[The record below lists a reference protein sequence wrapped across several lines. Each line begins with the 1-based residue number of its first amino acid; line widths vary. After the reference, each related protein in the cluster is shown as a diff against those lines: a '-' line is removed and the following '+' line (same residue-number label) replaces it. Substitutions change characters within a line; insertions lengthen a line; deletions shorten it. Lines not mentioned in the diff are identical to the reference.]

1 VTEQEKLALLDQRAR
16 DLAAAANNLRRYEA
30 AIEQAGGHVNHEIYG
45 HLKHEIWEAEA
56 ALDALRG
63 DLDRDR
69 LVALGPD
76 EIQQACRRA
85 QEDAVAAIARAQGWR
100 WEEDAQRWRT
110 AQGTFYSRLGEPLAS
125 GVA

>member
-30 AIEQAGGHVNHEIYG
+30 AVEQAGGQVNHDIYG

-63 DLDRDR
+63 DLDRDK
-69 LVALGPD
+69 LAALGPE
-76 EIQQACRRA
+76 EIQQVRRQA
-85 QEDAVAAIARAQGWR
+85 QADAVAAIARAQGWQ
-100 WEEDAQRWRT
+100 WEDHTQRWRT
-110 AQGTFYSRLGEPLAS
+110 AAGTWYSRIGEPL
-125 GVA
+125 